1 MSKINNVR
9 LPNATQSGYDPSQFN
24 QLVRSLEQIVFQL
37 NNTYTPVTS
46 DNANQGISFYEGG
59 GSNATVNVG
68 QSALLPYGSFYDT
81 TTQTAAVINT
91 PYALTFNTTVVE
103 YATYRGTPT
112 SRIYVDVTGVYNF
125 EFSVQLDKA
134 SGGPANIWIWA
145 RVNGVDVSHS
155 AGRVAIQGTAA
166 EMIASWNYLLD
177 LNAGDYFQLMWAT
190 DDTNVQV
197 LQEAA
202 TAFAPAVPSVILTVS
217 YESALR

>member
-1 MSKINNVR
+1 MSKITNVR
-9 LPNATQSGYDPSQFN
+9 LPNASTTYDASQFN
-24 QLVRSLEQIVFQL
+24 QLVRSLEQIILQL
-37 NNTYTPVTS
+37 NNTYTPTTS
-46 DNANQGISFYEGG
+46 DNVNQAVSFYEGG
-59 GSNATVNVG
+59 GNNPAVNVG

-81 TTQTAAVINT
+81 TTQVAAVINT
-91 PYALTFNTTVVE
+91 PYALTFNTSAIE
-103 YATYRGTPT
+103 YSTYRGTPT

-145 RVNGVDVSHS
+145 RVNGADVSHS
-155 AGRVAIQGTAA
+155 AGRVAIQGTSA
-166 EMIASWNYLLD
+166 ETIASWNYLLD
-177 LNAGDYFQLMWAT
+177 LNSGDYFELMWAT
-190 DDTNVQV
+190 SDINVEI